1 MGRAFSGVICLF
13 VCLLF
18 HTISQKPMQQGLPN
32 SDLEMFNHESWKPVY
47 FGVKRQGHE
56 AQKNIAGVG
65 HGALLS
71 AGFF

>member
-1 MGRAFSGVICLF
+1 
-13 VCLLF
+13 
-18 HTISQKPMQQGLPN
+18 MQQGLPN